1 VDPEM
6 LDERFPGLLIATLEM
21 HADQPYPIS
30 DGIFWVS
37 GAEWEPIGYEYADGE
52 LTVELPE
59 GLRDLLEGE
68 G

>member
-1 VDPEM
+1 M
-6 LDERFPGLLIATLEM
+6 LDARFPGLLIATLEM
-21 HADQPYPIS
+21 HAEQPYPIS
-30 DGIFWVS
+30 DGIFWVR

-59 GLRDLLEGE
+59 GLRELLEGE